1 MLWSVKNADYVC
13 TIMCGM
19 STRRLITTPRFQR
32 SPTKEKMKNPTI
44 FQLKKLRTKK
54 KRIEKNPSQVAQL
67 WNRYVAKT
75 EERVE
80 RGDGVEAIPPP
91 V

>member
-1 MLWSVKNADYVC
+1 
-13 TIMCGM
+13 
-19 STRRLITTPRFQR
+19 
-32 SPTKEKMKNPTI
+32 MKNPTI

-54 KRIEKNPSQVAQL
+54 KNREESKSGRSVVEQVF
-67 WNRYVAKT
+67 YVAKT

>member
-1 MLWSVKNADYVC
+1 MQTMFVLNVWHVNC
-13 TIMCGM
+13 
-19 STRRLITTPRFQR
+19 RRLTTPRILTFTHKGKNEKSNNISTQKA
-32 SPTKEKMKNPTI
+32 SHKE
-44 FQLKKLRTKK
+44 
-54 KRIEKNPSQVAQL
+54 EKNREESKSGRSVVEQV
-67 WNRYVAKT
+67 RYAAKT